1 MAKVKKY
8 EMTYN
13 SEHYTVAANDIIRG
27 KQSMTLQTARLIRL
41 LITQLVKED
50 KDLKT
55 YSCKI
60 TDLADFLKIPKNNLY
75 RDVQEICD
83 CAMKSVVYIG
93 TGNPKQ
99 PWKMFHWVSTA
110 EYDGNGTI
118 TLRLSDKIKPYVL
131 ELEKW
136 FTQYQLKN
144 ILEFNSYYAIR
155 LYEIIKCEDGA
166 TGSMKSELEFEV
178 EELRKYFDCEKKYS
192 AFKDFRKNVI
202 DVAVREINAKSD
214 IFVIPNYKKVGRA
227 ITSISFDMHYVGN
240 NSKTAGKREFLKK
253 YYNSING

>member
-13 SEHYTVAANDIIRG
+13 ADHYTVAANDIIRG

-41 LITQLVKED
+41 LITQVVKED

-60 TDLADFLKIPKNNLY
+60 TDLAKFLNVDSSNLY
-75 RDVQEICD
+75 RDIDKICD
-83 CAMKSVVYIG
+83 CAQKSIVYVG

-99 PWKMFHWVSTA
+99 PWKRFSWLSMS
-110 EYDGNGTI
+110 EYDGQGTL
-118 TLRLSDKIKPYVL
+118 TLRLSDQIKPYVL
-131 ELEKW
+131 ELDKW

-155 LYEIIKCEDGA
+155 LYEILQCEDGIYRKEKE
-166 TGSMKSELEFEV
+166 SHEFEV
-178 EELRKYFDCEKKYS
+178 EELRRFFDCEKKYS

-202 DVAVREINAKSD
+202 EVAIREINEKSD
-214 IFVIPNYKKVGRA
+214 IWVSPTYKKWGRA
-227 ITSISFDMHYVGN
+227 I
-240 NSKTAGKREFLKK
+240 
-253 YYNSING
+253 NSIEFEVHPNHANFAKERRM

>member
-13 SEHYTVAANDIIRG
+13 SDHYTVAANDIIRG

-41 LITQLVKED
+41 LITQVVKED

-55 YSCKI
+55 YVCKI
-60 TDLADFLKIPKNNLY
+60 SKLAEFLNIPSSNLY
-75 RDVQEICD
+75 RDIREICD

-93 TGNPKQ
+93 TGNPKE
-99 PWKMFHWVSTA
+99 PWKMFHWLDTA
-110 EYDGNGTI
+110 EYDGNGVI
-118 TLRLSDKIKPYVL
+118 TLKLSEKIKPYVL

-155 LYEIIKCEDGA
+155 LYEIIKCEDGS
-166 TGSMKSELEFEV
+166 TGGMKSELEFEI
-178 EELRKYFDCEKKYS
+178 EELRQYFDCENKYIRIS
-192 AFKDFRKNVI
+192 QFKEKVI
-202 DVAVREINAKSD
+202 EVAVREINDKSD
-214 IFVIPNYKKVGRA
+214 IYIIPTYKKTGRA
-227 ITSISFDMHYVGN
+227 ITSVSFEIHANYLN
-240 NSKTAGKREFLKK
+240 IQKQEK
-253 YYNSING
+253 

>member
-1 MAKVKKY
+1 MPKAKKY

-41 LITQLVKED
+41 LITQVVKED

-60 TDLADFLKIPKNNLY
+60 TDLAKFLNVPRNNLY
-75 RDVQEICD
+75 RDIYQICVAALD
-83 CAMKSVVYIG
+83 SKVYIG
-93 TGNPKQ
+93 TGNPRH
-99 PWKMFHWVSTA
+99 PWKMFPWISMA
-110 EYDGNGTI
+110 EYDGKGTL
-118 TLRLSDKIKPYVL
+118 TLRLSEQIKPYVL
-131 ELEKW
+131 ELDKW

-166 TGSMKSELEFEV
+166 TGGMQSALEFEFD
-178 EELRKYFDCEKKYS
+178 ELRQYFDCENKYKKNN
-192 AFKDFRKNVI
+192 DFIRKVI
-202 DVAVREINAKSD
+202 EVAIREINEKSD
-214 IFVIPNYKKVGRA
+214 LWINPTYKKWGRA
-227 ITSISFDMHYVGN
+227 ITSVSFEIHTNYQKV
-240 NSKTAGKREFLKK
+240 
-253 YYNSING
+253 

>member
-1 MAKVKKY
+1 
-8 EMTYN
+8 MTYN

-27 KQSMTLQTARLIRL
+27 KQAMTLQTARLIRL
-41 LITQLVKED
+41 LITQVVKED

-60 TDLADFLKIPKNNLY
+60 TDLAKFLNVDSSNLY
-75 RDVQEICD
+75 RDIREICD

-99 PWKMFHWVSTA
+99 PWEMFHWLSTA
-110 EYDGNGTI
+110 SYDGEGTL
-118 TLRLSDKIKPYVL
+118 TLRLSDQIKPYVL

-155 LYEIIKCEDGA
+155 LYEIIKCEDGL
-166 TGSMKSELEFEV
+166 TGGAKSELDFEID
-178 EELRKYFDCEKKYS
+178 ELRQYFDCEQKYKLF
-192 AFKDFRKNVI
+192 ADFKRKVI
-202 DVAVREINAKSD
+202 EVAVREINEKSD
-214 IFVIPNYKKVGRA
+214 IYIIPIYKKTGRA
-227 ITSISFDMHYVGN
+227 VTSIRFEIHSNHK
-240 NSKTAGKREFLKK
+240 KTIKKGK
-253 YYNSING
+253 

>member
-1 MAKVKKY
+1 MAKIKKY

-41 LITQLVKED
+41 LITQVVKED

-55 YSCKI
+55 YSCRI
-60 TDLADFLKIPKNNLY
+60 SDLANFLNIDSSNLY
-75 RDVQEICD
+75 RNIRDICD
-83 CAMKSVVYIG
+83 GAMKSVVYIG

-99 PWKMFHWVSTA
+99 PWEMFHWLSTA
-110 EYDGNGTI
+110 KYDGEGTL
-118 TLRLSDKIKPYVL
+118 TLRLSDELKTYVL

-155 LYEIIKCEDGA
+155 LYEIIKCANGLKGGYED
-166 TGSMKSELEFEV
+166 TLEFDLT
-178 EELRKYFDCEKKYS
+178 ELREYFDCETKYKLF
-192 AFKDFRKNVI
+192 ADFKRKVI
-202 DVAVREINAKSD
+202 EIAVREINEKSD
-214 IFVIPNYKKVGRA
+214 IWINPIYKKSGRA
-227 ITSISFDMHYVGN
+227 ITSIVFEIKSHRLSQHQN
-240 NSKTAGKREFLKK
+240 L
-253 YYNSING
+253 I

>member
-27 KQSMTLQTARLIRL
+27 KQAMTLQTARLIRL
-41 LITQLVKED
+41 LITQVVKED

-60 TDLADFLKIPKNNLY
+60 TDLAEFLHIPRNNLY
-75 RDVQEICD
+75 RDIREICD

-93 TGNPKQ
+93 TGDPKQ
-99 PWKMFHWVSTA
+99 PWEMFHWIDTA
-110 EYDGNGTI
+110 KYDGNGTL
-118 TLRLSDKIKPYVL
+118 TLRLSEQIKPYVL

-144 ILEFNSYYAIR
+144 ILEFTSYYAIR

-166 TGSMKSELEFEV
+166 TGGVKSELEFDV
-178 EELRKYFDCEKKYS
+178 TELRQYFDCEKKYTRIS
-192 AFKDFRKNVI
+192 QFKEKVI
-202 DVAVREINAKSD
+202 EVAVREINEKSD
-214 IFVIPNYKKVGRA
+214 IYIVPTYKKTSRA
-227 ITSISFDMHYVGN
+227 VTSISFEIHTN
-240 NSKTAGKREFLKK
+240 FKNKKRRTE
-253 YYNSING
+253 NENP